1 MKLRLVMLLVIGPL
15 FAVAGAFIYHDI
27 SHEKKA
33 VAGAHAT
40 TLQAQEGAIVG
51 AVIHELQK
59 ERGYSAG
66 YLSSAGVNFDSE
78 LSQQRKSTENAIDTY
93 QGAVEELKNKYP
105 EAFEKIAADIAR
117 LSEIRT
123 AVDGFQITVPQM
135 AKFYTKTINDM
146 LDISRP
152 TGIAGND
159 SRLIALLAARAMVG
173 AAKEN
178 AGLERAMG
186 ATGLGAG
193 FSLALHD
200 RYVSL
205 GGAQKAL
212 LKETSGALPGEG
224 WLDELHATPEFQAIE
239 QARKV
244 ISEGYT
250 DGNFNGMTAPEWFQI
265 STRWIDL
272 LREREL
278 AFVEEVNTLT
288 HTIESEAQRAF
299 IRLALIGAIATLL
312 TLTFAVI
319 SFERMIGRI
328 QYLISVIRKFT
339 EGDFNVYV
347 EGIDGKD
354 ELSRMANAVYHFK
367 QDSIQMRN
375 DAEALKEEQ
384 ERIKY
389 DQDFVVTEIRQ
400 GLAKLAD
407 GDLTQH
413 FEKPFPEEYEGL
425 RQDFNTTAHKLNDT
439 LVSFAETTKNVRN
452 SALSFSQS
460 SEDLSQR
467 TESQATTLEQT
478 ASALKDITG
487 SVQTAANGA
496 RNVQMTT
503 ETAKKEA
510 TDSGDIV
517 RAAVDAMADIS
528 ASSNEIGQIVSVIE
542 DIAFQT
548 NLLALNAGVEAARAG
563 DAGSGFAVVAS
574 EVRALAQKSSGAARE
589 IQDLVGESTKSVNA
603 GVDLVHKTGTALESI
618 VQRVTHI
625 SDLVA
630 EMAEGTAEQAAGLG
644 EINSGVSHI
653 EEVTQH
659 NATMAQDVNS
669 TCTILKN
676 QADALEGMVTQ
687 FSLTVS
693 SQERMQSVA

>member
-15 FAVAGAFIYHDI
+15 FTVAGSFMYHDV

-33 VAGAHAT
+33 VARAHAT

-66 YLSSAGVNFDSE
+66 YLSSGGVNFSYE
-78 LSQQRKSTENAIDTY
+78 LAQQRKNTEATIEVYGNS
-93 QGAVEELKNKYP
+93 VEELHVKYP
-105 EAFEKIAADIAR
+105 EAFKKIEDELGR
-117 LSEIRT
+117 LPEIR
-123 AVDGFQITVPQM
+123 ASVDGFQITVPQM
-135 AKFYTKTINDM
+135 AKFYTATINDM

-152 TGIAGND
+152 TGIAGHD
-159 SRLIALLAARAMVG
+159 SRLISLLAARAMVG

-200 RYVSL
+200 RFVSL

-224 WLDELHATPEFQAIE
+224 WLSELHATPEFAAMQ
-239 QARKV
+239 QARETV
-244 ISEGYT
+244 SQGYA
-250 DGNFNGMTAPEWFQI
+250 DGDFKGLTAPEWFKI
-265 STRWIDL
+265 STNWINL
-272 LREREL
+272 LRDREL
-278 AFVEEVNTLT
+278 SFIAEVDALT
-288 HTIESEAQRAF
+288 HTIEAEAQRAF
-299 IRLALIGAIATLL
+299 TQLAWIGAIATLL
-312 TLTFAVI
+312 MLVFAIV
-319 SFERMIGRI
+319 SFERMIARI
-328 QYLISVIRKFT
+328 KYLISVIQKFT
-339 EGDFNVYV
+339 EGDFNVFV

-375 DAEALKEEQ
+375 DAEALKEAQ
-384 ERIKY
+384 ERIKQ
-389 DQDFVVTEIRQ
+389 DQDFVVMEIRQ
-400 GLAKLAD
+400 GLSKLAD
-407 GDLTQH
+407 GDLTQR
-413 FEKPFPEEYEGL
+413 FDASFPEEYEGL
-425 RQDFNTTAHKLNDT
+425 RHDFNTAALKLNDT
-439 LVSFAETTKNVRN
+439 LVSFAQTTNNVRN
-452 SALSFSQS
+452 STVTFSKS

-467 TESQATTLEQT
+467 TESQAKTLEQT
-478 ASALKDITG
+478 AAALKDITG

-496 RNVQMTT
+496 RNVQKTT

-528 ASSNEIGQIVSVIE
+528 SSSNEIGQIVSVIE

-563 DAGSGFAVVAS
+563 EAGSGFAVVAS
-574 EVRALAQKSSGAARE
+574 EVRALAQKSSDAARE
-589 IQDLVGESTKSVNA
+589 IQDLVGESTKSVNT
-603 GVDLVHKTGTALESI
+603 GVDLVHKTGAALESI

-644 EINSGVSHI
+644 DINNGVSRI

-659 NATMAQDVNS
+659 NATMAQDVNRTS
-669 TCTILKN
+669 ATLRG
-676 QADALEGMVTQ
+676 QADELEGMVAQ
-687 FSLTVS
+687 FSLTHPT
-693 SQERMQSVA
+693 EQSAASAA